1 MAQSPGV
8 AVRPDDPPGNVVDD
22 RQSDQQGTRQGD
34 PRHAAAEAPSPA
46 APAETHLTLHLAL
59 AYTALVV
66 YASLSPFSGWRDA
79 GIDAWDFLKAPW
91 PRYVTRFDIAL
102 NVAAYVPLGFLA
114 TLAGRTWLRRGVAV
128 AAGIACAMLLSSVLE
143 ALQTFMPGRV
153 SSNVDLFAN
162 AAGGVLGGIAGV
174 AGPASRVAGL
184 FAAWRASLFRRDSV
198 TDYGLALIGV
208 WFASQLNPSLPLM
221 GIVFFSD
228 GVLAQLAGYGVQDS
242 GRLLGGLSVMVT
254 LASVGLLLLA
264 TARTARHAMT
274 SLVALI
280 AVAMAIKFA
289 AAMLLLKRDAIFLW
303 ISQDVFFALACG
315 FLIVSIGAFF
325 DRPQVLLLMACT
337 VAGQVLVPF
346 FLDDT
351 PSPARALRFFEWNY
365 GQLLNYTGLARA
377 VAETWPY
384 AAALFVLLAWRTR
397 DRGRAA

>member
-1 MAQSPGV
+1 MAQSPGAPV
-8 AVRPDDPPGNVVDD
+8 MADHPP
-22 RQSDQQGTRQGD
+22 RESPQA
-34 PRHAAAEAPSPA
+34 PREDAPPA
-46 APAETHLTLHLAL
+46 ARAVTHLTLYLAL

-66 YASLSPFSGWRDA
+66 YASLSPFSGWRDT
-79 GIDAWDFLKAPW
+79 GVGAWTFLTAPW

-114 TLAGRTWLRRGVAV
+114 TLAGRAWLRPGIAI
-128 AAGIACAMLLSSVLE
+128 AAGIVGAVLLSSALE
-143 ALQTFMPGRV
+143 ALQGFLPGRV

-162 AAGGVLGGIAGV
+162 AAGSVLGGIAGV
-174 AGPASRVAGL
+174 AGPSSRLAGF
-184 FAAWRASLFRRDSV
+184 FAAGRASLFRRDPV

-228 GVLAQLAGYGVQDS
+228 GVLAQLAGYGVQEPE
-242 GRLLGGLSVMVT
+242 RLLGGLSVMVT

-274 SLVALI
+274 ALVALI

-337 VAGQVLVPF
+337 VAGQVLVPY
-346 FLDDT
+346 FLDDH
-351 PSPARALRFFEWNY
+351 PSPVRALRFFEWNY
-365 GQLLNYTGLARA
+365 GQLLNYTGLSRA
-377 VAETWPY
+377 VAEAWPY
-384 AAALFVLLAWRTR
+384 AAGLFVILAWRAR
-397 DRGRAA
+397 HRGGPAP